1 MTLPYKNNPECNK
14 KAVGLINGIIG
25 LNMKKFLLIF
35 LSITICFCFSSC
47 NSSNPEKSG
56 NTQSDSSLIT
66 NESNDKDT
74 NDSISQNNNNDDKNT
89 VTFRGKTISN
99 IQLDFNGNRM
109 DIDTDGS
116 AEFLN
121 LQSLEEVSDVV
132 FTMEL
137 GKLIIIYDDGNEE
150 IFGNVLTG
158 QDNGFYLKT
167 PDDNKIYKISD
178 LSF

>member
-1 MTLPYKNNPECNK
+1 
-14 KAVGLINGIIG
+14 
-25 LNMKKFLLIF
+25 MKKFLLIF

>member
-1 MTLPYKNNPECNK
+1 
-14 KAVGLINGIIG
+14 
-25 LNMKKFLLIF
+25 MKKFLLIF

-47 NSSNPEKSG
+47 DSSNPEKSS

-74 NDSISQNNNNDDKNT
+74 NDSISQNNNNDDDNKNT

-116 AEFLN
+116 AEFLS

-158 QDNGFYLKT
+158 QDNSFYLKT